1 MLIEICFEDAAENDL
16 HVAFECL
23 NAKNAYVQK
32 GQLKRDLLKNLKNS
46 TLW

>member
-32 GQLKRDLLKNLKNS
+32 GQLKKGS
-46 TLW
+46 TKKI